1 MNFDHGV
8 ADALIAKCDAAY
20 GKLSAQVVQR
30 GSVFGEALDQFSGT
44 YSGLFAENHEAQKR
58 ARVALFRAVEDLAE
72 GVKSV
77 KRQADTARDEMNRAQ
92 DRARARLKE
101 IEFLEFQES
110 EPWLHQAESRDAQ
123 TILGYSF
130 SDWLRDK
137 TMPPRVAVDPI
148 PQEVRG
154 WILGVGAGGTSSAIP
169 DALTRAATV
178 FRAQDVDARPVC
190 DSVVTAL
197 GTFRDVCTWTR
208 RGMVGDSALQD
219 GFTRFFEDNDEDARY
234 LVKIADAFRNAGEGT
249 DLPGGALNLS
259 TDSLVLALVPAS
271 RSGEALMNFLS
282 TATPEQIRAQAKI
295 PGWDEA
301 LQSVPAERIAVWW
314 DGLQGP
320 DQVIRLNQKVEFTVT
335 TLQAELLGAA
345 PRVFGSLD
353 GIPALSRVYANKL
366 AVSSDIQAAEKELK
380 MLQEFSKAS
389 PLGSQYPDRQAFLIS
404 EINYLKKVESGDRQ
418 LYLYDRDK
426 SRIVQMIGAPDEDT
440 ERTITYVPGTFTNP
454 KSFYDNGPQQIPIEL
469 VGAVPDTV
477 AFVYKDGQ
485 FAGEDSYDGG
495 TDFFRLLEAN
505 DPDRGLDAGRQL
517 AAFQRGIQ
525 SDPLLQNAEQIGFGH
540 SWGYQNLSSSEIF
553 GAKWDK
559 STSLSGAGMH
569 EKWVPDED
577 TEYTNLVYERD
588 ALLWAQR
595 KGLVWHGRI
604 PSTQEA
610 FTNSFYSRPDGE
622 GDPVDDHSQIQR
634 ADPEGQ
640 GNLEARFDMIR
651 WVMK

>member
-20 GKLSAQVVQR
+20 EKLSAQVVQR
-30 GSVFGEALDQFSGT
+30 GTAFGDALDQFSGT

-58 ARVALFRAVEDLAE
+58 ARVALFRAVEALAE
-72 GVKSV
+72 GVKLV
-77 KRQADTARDEMNRAQ
+77 KRQADTARDEMNLAQ
-92 DRARARLKE
+92 DRARADLKE

-110 EPWLHQAESRDAQ
+110 EPGLYQAASLDAQ
-123 TILGYSF
+123 RTLRYSF

-137 TMPPRVAVDPI
+137 TSPPRVAVDPI

-154 WILGVGAGGTSSAIP
+154 WMLGVGGGGTSSAIP

-178 FRAQDVDARPVC
+178 FRAQDMEARTVC
-190 DSVVTAL
+190 DSVVVAL

-208 RGMVGDSALQD
+208 RGMDGDSALKD
-219 GFTRFFEDNDEDARY
+219 GFTRFFADNDEDAGY

-249 DLPGGALNLS
+249 DLPGGAQKLS
-259 TDSLVLALVPAS
+259 TDGLVLALVPAS

-282 TATPEQIRAQAKI
+282 TATPEQIRAQAKV

-320 DQVIRLNQKVEFTVT
+320 DQVIKLNQNVEFTVT
-335 TLQAELLGAA
+335 TLQAELLGSA

-353 GIPALSRVYANKL
+353 GVPALSRVYANKL
-366 AVSSDIQAAEKELK
+366 AVSSDIEAAEKELTW
-380 MLQEFSKAS
+380 LQEFSRAS
-389 PLGSQYPDRQAFLIS
+389 PLGSQYPDRQEFLKS
-404 EINYLKKVESGDRQ
+404 EISYLKKVESGGVQ

-426 SRIVQMIGAPDEDT
+426 SRIVEMVGVPDENT
-440 ERTITYVPGTFTNP
+440 ERTITYIPGTFTNL
-454 KSFYDNGPQQIPIEL
+454 KSFYDGGPQQISNEIAKKAPN
-469 VGAVPDTV
+469 TV

-495 TDFFRLLEAN
+495 TDFFRLAEAN
-505 DPDRGLDAGRQL
+505 DPETGLEAGQQL
-517 AAFQRGIQ
+517 AGFQRGMQ
-525 SDPLLQNAEQIGFGH
+525 SDPLFQGAEQIGFGH

-595 KGLVWHGRI
+595 KGLVWGGRI
-604 PSTQEA
+604 PSAHEA
-610 FTNSFYSRPDGE
+610 FTNNFYARPAGE
-622 GDPVDDHSQIQR
+622 GDPVDDHSEIQR
-634 ADPEGQ
+634 ADP
-640 GNLEARFDMIR
+640 GNQDNREARNDMYK
-651 WVMK
+651 WVIK

>member
-1 MNFDHGV
+1 
-8 ADALIAKCDAAY
+8 
-20 GKLSAQVVQR
+20 
-30 GSVFGEALDQFSGT
+30 
-44 YSGLFAENHEAQKR
+44 
-58 ARVALFRAVEDLAE
+58 
-72 GVKSV
+72 
-77 KRQADTARDEMNRAQ
+77 
-92 DRARARLKE
+92 
-101 IEFLEFQES
+101 
-110 EPWLHQAESRDAQ
+110 
-123 TILGYSF
+123 
-130 SDWLRDK
+130 
-137 TMPPRVAVDPI
+137 
-148 PQEVRG
+148 
-154 WILGVGAGGTSSAIP
+154 
-169 DALTRAATV
+169 
-178 FRAQDVDARPVC
+178 
-190 DSVVTAL
+190 
-197 GTFRDVCTWTR
+197 
-208 RGMVGDSALQD
+208 MVGDSALQD

-595 KGLVWHGRI
+595 KGLVWDGKI
-604 PSTQEA
+604 PRTQEA
-610 FTNSFYSRPDGE
+610 FTNNVYTRPDGE
-622 GDPVDDHSQIQR
+622 GDPVDDHSEIQR
-634 ADPEGQ
+634 ADPENQ
-640 GNLEARFDMIR
+640 DNREARNDMVK